1 MTPAGIDP
9 FGTVHCFEP
18 KPPVLQHAR
27 ARQRALVA
35 VTAVLVACT
44 GVTGLARTW
53 TVAPGGHGNGSAQA
67 PFGRLQDALDR
78 AQPGDVV
85 LVKAGRFVGSVRTV
99 RSGRMSA
106 PVRIEAAAPGSV
118 VLSAPGR
125 VLTVDHSDIQVAGL
139 VLDGQYGPDDTVR
152 VSSQAHRFVLQRC
165 EVRRSSRDLID
176 MDAPHG
182 VLIDNCLI
190 HHALNAARGRTDA
203 HGIAAGAV
211 RALRVRD
218 TEIHTFSG
226 DGVQVDP
233 GRAAPGW
240 TDVTLERLRIW
251 LAPLPAAE
259 NGFAAGAV
267 TGENAVDTKASP
279 AFGRSALTIRDVTAW
294 GFRDG
299 LLTNMAAFN
308 LKEHVRVTVDR
319 VTVFN
324 SEIAFRLR
332 GSGRDPSGGA
342 VVTVSNAV
350 VYSVGTA
357 FRYED
362 RIRGLRLSHVTI
374 GDRVDRP
381 FRGANADAGEVL
393 VRNSLIVGPRPREF
407 DDASN
412 LSVSRSGFA
421 DPGRGDYRLVPGS
434 AAIDKAASTDVKT
447 DRAGTPRPAGRAPDA
462 GAFELTVT
470 P

>member
-1 MTPAGIDP
+1 M
-9 FGTVHCFEP
+9 
-18 KPPVLQHAR
+18 
-27 ARQRALVA
+27 
-35 VTAVLVACT
+35 TAVLVACT

-53 TVAPGGHGNGSAQA
+53 TVAPGGQGNGSAQA
-67 PFGRLQDALDR
+67 PFGRLQDAIDR

-85 LVKAGRFVGSVRTV
+85 LVKAGRFVESVRTV
-99 RSGRMSA
+99 RPGRMSA
-106 PVRIEAAAPGSV
+106 PIRIEAAAPGTV

-125 VLTVDHSDIQVAGL
+125 VLSVGHSDIQVTGL

-152 VSSQAHRFVLQRC
+152 VSSEAHRFVLQRC

-182 VLIDNCLI
+182 VLIDHCLI

-211 RALRVRD
+211 RSLHVRD

-259 NGFAAGAV
+259 NGFPAGTV
-267 TGENAVDTKASP
+267 TGENAVDTKASA
-279 AFGRSALTIRDVTAW
+279 AFDRSALTIRDVTAW
-294 GFRDG
+294 GFRGG

-319 VTVFN
+319 VTVFD

-332 GSGRDPSGGA
+332 GSGQGPSGGA
-342 VVTVSNAV
+342 AVTVSNAV

-362 RIRGLRLSHVTI
+362 RIRALRLTHVTL
-374 GDRVDRP
+374 GERVARP
-381 FRGANADAGEVL
+381 FRGVNADADEVL

-407 DDASN
+407 DGATN
-412 LSVSRSGFA
+412 LSVEAGTFV
-421 DPGRGDYRLVPGS
+421 DPVKGNYRLVPG
-434 AAIDKAASTDVKT
+434 AGAIDTGAPTDVTT

-462 GAFELTVT
+462 GAFELTGR